1 MSSQVNFFLTPVDQ
15 LLLEQRLKKECPVV
29 FLGIPLEQPA
39 PRLLSTLEVARYGE
53 EWLTVFLAHPDSLG
67 ALVFDHVPK
76 QGYWLVDDER
86 SPVIE
91 LSRCFYDGKVLKR
104 GRLYYIKG
112 FYDEAGRW
120 VDKPADFLAWAK
132 KVFSVTRKG
141 LRRDAELFS
150 YIGQDAEE
158 KRQKEGLQFV
168 SL

>member
-1 MSSQVNFFLTPVDQ
+1 MSSQINFFLTPLD
-15 LLLEQRLKKECPVV
+15 LSMLEQRLKKQCSVV

-53 EWLTVFLAHPDSLG
+53 EWLKVFLAHPESLG
-67 ALVFDHVPK
+67 ALVFKHVPK
-76 QGYWLVDDER
+76 QGYWLVDDDR

-91 LSRCFYDGKVLKR
+91 LSRCFYDGKILRR
-104 GRLYYIKG
+104 GRVYYTKG
-112 FYDEAGRW
+112 FYDEAGQW

-141 LRRDAELFS
+141 LQRDAGLGS
-150 YIGQDAEE
+150 YVGQDAEE